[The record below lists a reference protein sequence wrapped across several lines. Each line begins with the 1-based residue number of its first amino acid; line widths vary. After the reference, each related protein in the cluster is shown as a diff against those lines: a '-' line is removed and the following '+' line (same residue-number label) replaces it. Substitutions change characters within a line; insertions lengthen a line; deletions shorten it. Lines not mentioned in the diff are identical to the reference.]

1 MGGGAWSAKSY
12 DLGTARKISTGST
25 FGYDRVVRS
34 TGIRKAHESL
44 DPKGKNLAG
53 LQIRESRDSVEHPN
67 SVPICVGLD
76 VTGSMASTPRT
87 VQQKL
92 TGLFGLLVRKGYVE
106 DPQIMVSAYG
116 DAYTDSVPLQISQ
129 FESDNRTDDNL
140 DNLFLEGNGGGNRG
154 ETQTLLWYY
163 LNNHVVTD
171 AWEKRGKK
179 GYLFVIADEKA
190 LDLEP
195 KHVKEFIG
203 VEETVGEHELT
214 AEYLATEVKKKWE
227 VIILLVDNM
236 SAKAQRSEEFYTKL
250 FGRNNVLILESA
262 DTISETIGAALG
274 VLENED
280 IDDNELE
287 ADLLDEG
294 ATTAIA
300 GNTVKAVARLNRNGG
315 GKAVRAQGNVSLDV
329 EDDDLNIR

>member
-1 MGGGAWSAKSY
+1 MGGGSWSTASY
-12 DLGTARKISTGST
+12 AASTARKIDSGTT
-25 FGYDRVVRS
+25 FGYDRTVRS

-44 DPKGKNLAG
+44 DPTKKNAAG
-53 LQIRESRDSVEHPN
+53 LNIRESRDSVEHPN
-67 SVPICVGLD
+67 SVPIVVGLD
-76 VTGSMASTPRT
+76 VTGSMSSVPRT

-92 TGLFGLLVRKGYVE
+92 TGLFGLLIRKGYVE

-116 DAYTDSVPLQISQ
+116 DAFTDSVPLQVSQ

-140 DNLFLEGNGGGNRG
+140 DNLFLEGNGGGNNG

-171 AWEKRGKK
+171 AWDKRGKK

-190 LDLEP
+190 LDIHPE
-195 KHVKEFIG
+195 HVKKFIG
-203 VEETVGEHELT
+203 TEEPAGKLT
-214 AEYLATEVKKKWE
+214 AEYLAKEVQKKWE
-227 VIILLVDNM
+227 VVILLVDNM
-236 SAKAQRSEEFYTKL
+236 SAKSQRSEEFYTKL
-250 FGRNNVLILESA
+250 FGRNNVLILENP

-294 ATTAIA
+294 ASTAIA
-300 GNTVKAVARLNRNGG
+300 GKTVKAVARLNRSGG
-315 GKAVRAQGNVSLDV
+315 GKTVVANGNVNLDV
-329 EDDDLNIR
+329 EDEELDLF